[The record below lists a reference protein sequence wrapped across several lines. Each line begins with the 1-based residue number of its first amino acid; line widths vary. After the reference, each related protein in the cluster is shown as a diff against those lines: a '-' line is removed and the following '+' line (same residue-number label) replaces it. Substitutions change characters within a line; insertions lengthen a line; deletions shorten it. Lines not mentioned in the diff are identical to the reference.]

1 MKKKLAH
8 TPAANIKPDIHTSS
22 DYEKLRHFMVEG
34 GEMLNTTEHE
44 LAVFITYGAA
54 AWIRL
59 SRDGYDTEQIKWRKQ
74 NQVHGSL
81 GNLAV
86 LLANMMES

>member
-8 TPAANIKPDIHTSS
+8 TPAVNIKPDIHTAA
-22 DYEKLRHFMVEG
+22 DYETLRHFMVEG
-34 GEMLNTTEHE
+34 GEILSTTEHE

-54 AWIRL
+54 EWIRQ
-59 SRDGYDTEQIKWRKQ
+59 SRDGYGTQQIKWSKQ
-74 NQVHGSL
+74 NQKYNA

-86 LLANMMES
+86 LLANMMEG

>member
-8 TPAANIKPDIHTSS
+8 APAANIKPDIHTAA
-22 DYEKLRHFMVEG
+22 DYETLRHIMVEG
-34 GEMLNTTEHE
+34 GEILSNTEHE

-59 SRDGYDTEQIKWRKQ
+59 SRDGYGTGQIKWSKQ
-74 NQVHGSL
+74 NQRYNAE
-81 GNLAV
+81 NLAV
-86 LLANMMES
+86 LLANIMES